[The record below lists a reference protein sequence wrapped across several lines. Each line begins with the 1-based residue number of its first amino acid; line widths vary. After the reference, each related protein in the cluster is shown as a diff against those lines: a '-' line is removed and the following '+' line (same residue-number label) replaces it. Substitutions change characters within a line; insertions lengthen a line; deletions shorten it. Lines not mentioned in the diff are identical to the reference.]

1 MALEN
6 GYRFAVAM
14 GDAFAHGLYAMGV
27 EQAMDFNESTR
38 ARTPAKDKQ
47 TQDLVWTV
55 TCIDREPEI
64 RGSREVKIKVLASH
78 CPVLP
83 PEIVPDSGIRPVE
96 FSGLTVT
103 AYVSES
109 GGRARLAYSFRA
121 TGVHQQGRAPGQPG
135 LQNRPAGQPVGE
147 HKAA

>member
-1 MALEN
+1 MALED
-6 GYRFAVAM
+6 GYRFSVAM

-55 TCIDREPEI
+55 TCIDRQPEI
-64 RGSREVKIKVLASH
+64 RGSREVKIKVLAPH
-78 CPVLP
+78 CPELP

-121 TGVHQQGRAPGQPG
+121 TGVHAQGKAPGQ
-135 LQNRPAGQPVGE
+135 NRPVVQPQGE

>member
-47 TQDLVWTV
+47 TGELVWTV

-64 RGSREVKIKVLASH
+64 RGSREVKIKVLAPH
-78 CPVLP
+78 CPELP
-83 PEIVPDSGIRPVE
+83 PEIVPGSGIRPVE

-103 AYVSES
+103 AYISENV
-109 GGRARLAYSFRA
+109 GRPRLAYSFRA
-121 TGVHQQGRAPGQPG
+121 TGVHQQGKAPGQH
-135 LQNRPAGQPVGE
+135 RPPGQPQGE